1 MAYRKIAKCRLCGH
15 PNPVSLFALGMQ
27 SLTGVFPKT
36 APEAVEQG
44 PLEVVKCGECHL
56 LQLAHSFAPDMM
68 YGENYGYR
76 SGLNQSMVRHLKGK
90 VDSIRATVDVGP
102 GDLVIDIGS
111 NDSTL
116 LQQYPAGRLVGID
129 PTGSKFKSYYPAHI
143 TLVPDF
149 FSAGIV
155 RERLGDVRAKVI
167 TSIAMFYDLEDPTQF
182 ARDIASLLAPDGVWV
197 FEQSYMPLMLDVNSY
212 DTICHE
218 HLEYY
223 SLHQIQRVTEAVGL
237 KIVGVEINNVNGGSF
252 SVMASRKESRYPEA
266 KAMVDA
272 LLNLEECRG
281 LKTLRPYR
289 EFWERATHH
298 RDVIRGFFAE
308 ARSEGKTVIGYGA
321 STKGNVLL
329 QFCGLGPKDIAG
341 IAEVNQDK
349 FGCYTPGTAIPIVS
363 EADARAHKPD
373 YFFVLPWHF
382 KSGIVAREREFL
394 AQGGKLV
401 FPLPEFE
408 IVG

>member
-1 MAYRKIAKCRLCGH
+1 MAYRKITQCRLCGK
-15 PNPVSLFALGMQ
+15 PDPASLFSLGMQ
-27 SLTGVFPKT
+27 ALTGVFPKM

-44 PLEVVKCGECHL
+44 PLELVKCGTCHL
-56 LQLAHSFAPDMM
+56 VQLAHSFAPDMM

-76 SGLNQSMVRHLKGK
+76 SGLNASMVRHLKGK
-90 VDSIRATVDVGP
+90 VDAIRAVVDIGP
-102 GDLVIDIGS
+102 NDLLIDIGS

-116 LQQYPAGRLVGID
+116 LQQYPAGKRVGID

-143 TLVPDF
+143 TLIPDF

-155 RERLGDVRAKVI
+155 RERLGNLRAKVV

-197 FEQSYMPLMLDVNSY
+197 FEMSYMPSMLQLNSY

-223 SLHQIQRVTEAVGL
+223 ALHQIQRVTEAAGL
-237 KIVGVEINNVNGGSF
+237 KIVGIEINDVNGGSF
-252 SVMASRKESRYPEA
+252 SVMASPKEARYPEA

-272 LLNLEECRG
+272 LLRLEECRG
-281 LKTLRPYR
+281 LHTPRPYR
-289 EFWERATHH
+289 EFWERTTHH
-298 RDVIRGFFAE
+298 RDQLRGFFAD
-308 ARSEGKTVIGYGA
+308 ARLQGKTVVGYGA

-329 QFCGLGPKDIAG
+329 QFCGIGAQDLAC

-349 FGCYTPGTAIPIVS
+349 FGCFTPGTAIPIVS
-363 EADARAHKPD
+363 EAEARAKKPA
-373 YFFVLPWHF
+373 YYFVLPWHF
-382 KSGIVAREREFL
+382 KAGIVAREREFL

-401 FPLPEFE
+401 FPLPEFHV
-408 IVG
+408 VG